1 MEIAHS
7 PSLRERGLMHREEM
21 PEDEGMLFVFEGSV
35 RNPFWMR
42 NTRIPLSIAFLA
54 RDGRVIEIQ
63 EMSPGDETLHLP
75 LSEYYY
81 ALEMNGGWFRRNGI
95 GRGDVVG
102 LGAAVGPAGAP
113 SLPPSPARGAETRDR

>member
-1 MEIAHS
+1 MEVARS
-7 PSLRERGLMHREEM
+7 PSRRERGLMYREEM
-21 PEDEGMLFVFEGSV
+21 PEDEGMLFVFGGSV

-54 RDGRVIEIQ
+54 RDGRVIEVR

-95 GRGDVVG
+95 GRGDVIG
-102 LGAAVGPAGAP
+102 LGAAVGPDGAP
-113 SLPPSPARGAETRDR
+113 TGSPPPAREATPLDL